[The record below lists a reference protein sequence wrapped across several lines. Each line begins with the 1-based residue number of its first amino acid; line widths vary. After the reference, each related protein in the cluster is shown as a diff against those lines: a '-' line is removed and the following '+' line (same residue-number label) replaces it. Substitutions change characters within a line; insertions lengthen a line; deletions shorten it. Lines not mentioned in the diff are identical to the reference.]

1 MYFRLLYNT
10 LGERTGRIFPVPG
23 RIELNEGLDGGVAA
37 AITTYF
43 VIIGFLLEVAGFPAT
58 EVYMDVKE
66 AIEKRRAYRAFGPV
80 EINDGIIKEL
90 ATAAQL
96 TASCF
101 NNQPWKFVFVRSK
114 QSLAKVHDCL
124 SKGNEWVKGASVII
138 AAFAKKENDCV
149 IKEREYYLFD
159 LGMAVSAMQLR
170 ATELGLVAHPIAGFD
185 NGKARLALGIP
196 EGNMVLVLINVGK
209 ITEDLSPLTPQQA
222 AIEPVRP
229 PRLPLEN
236 IFSVDAYDEKLAV
249 KPARG

>member
-1 MYFRLLYNT
+1 
-10 LGERTGRIFPVPG
+10 
-23 RIELNEGLDGGVAA
+23 
-37 AITTYF
+37 
-43 VIIGFLLEVAGFPAT
+43 
-58 EVYMDVKE
+58 MDVKE
-66 AIEKRRAYRAFGPV
+66 AIEKRRAYRALGPV
-80 EINDGIIKEL
+80 EVTDGTIREL

-101 NNQPWKFVFVRSK
+101 NNQPWKFVFARSK
-114 QSLAKVHDCL
+114 GSLAKVQECL
-124 SKGNEWVKGASVII
+124 SRGNEWVKNAAVIV

-185 NGKARLALGIP
+185 NEKTRLALGIP
-196 EGNMVLVLINVGK
+196 EGNLVLTLLIVGK
-209 ITEDLSPLTPQQA
+209 KSADLSSLTPQQA
-222 AIEPVRP
+222 GMEAGRP

-249 KPARG
+249 KPAR